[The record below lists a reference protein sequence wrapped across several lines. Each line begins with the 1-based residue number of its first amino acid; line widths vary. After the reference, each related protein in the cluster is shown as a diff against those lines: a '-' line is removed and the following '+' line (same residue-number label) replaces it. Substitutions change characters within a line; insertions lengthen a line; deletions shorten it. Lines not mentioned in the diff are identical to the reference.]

1 MELGHQSPD
10 NIFSMHTSCTKWCIS
25 HSGSNANFQLLPTK
39 IKMDNLLREVIFF
52 SCLVVCRLYRTT
64 YIWICDRS
72 PGECPCATVLQP
84 LHRQTTRLRESW
96 KILWCI
102 QEGIQQEAQGLQQ
115 SHVRMFYYFS
125 SARLII
131 SKRQFDNNDWIMN
144 VFSLISF
151 TLKFRITSDTYF
163 FFCLFS
169 DYRHSRTGRI
179 REMVWE

>member
-1 MELGHQSPD
+1 M
-10 NIFSMHTSCTKWCIS
+10 
-25 HSGSNANFQLLPTK
+25 
-39 IKMDNLLREVIFF
+39 IFF

-163 FFCLFS
+163 FCFCLLL